1 MRNAVGMIAFVF
13 LLCSP
18 LPMSVWLIKPS
29 LIKIKGGI
37 LQRKQIVM
45 IYLLFALGFVM
56 LMLFAALGGI
66 SSFVSI
72 ALAILLFSVGLA
84 KTEEYVKL
92 VTTPTTSTQADAKDL
107 ELHQL
112 RSQLNSEQKRADS
125 LSEQLALQTKD
136 IEQPTKKTS
145 GLGRERLTEIIS
157 AIIADDAVS
166 IDEVTYLIR
175 WIEDKQ
181 VLKDGKAKRLYDI
194 LTQYAADGELSETE
208 EADLLE
214 RFYKW
219 TGLKRKAYIPK
230 TEPTIEVRPTT
241 NWAGMTVAFD
251 YVAATGESSH
261 RRVKV
266 STDKAGKIFGYCHTR
281 SAMRSFLKDRMSQV
295 IDIDSGE
302 LLQD

>member
-1 MRNAVGMIAFVF
+1 M
-13 LLCSP
+13 
-18 LPMSVWLIKPS
+18 
-29 LIKIKGGI
+29 
-37 LQRKQIVM
+37 
-45 IYLLFALGFVM
+45 
-56 LMLFAALGGI
+56 
-66 SSFVSI
+66 
-72 ALAILLFSVGLA
+72 
-84 KTEEYVKL
+84 
-92 VTTPTTSTQADAKDL
+92 
-107 ELHQL
+107 
-112 RSQLNSEQKRADS
+112 
-125 LSEQLALQTKD
+125 
-136 IEQPTKKTS
+136 
-145 GLGRERLTEIIS
+145 
-157 AIIADDAVS
+157 S

-219 TGLKRKAYIPK
+219 TGLKRKADTPK
-230 TEPTIEVRPTT
+230 TEPTIEVSPTT

-295 IDIDSGE
+295 VDIDSGE